1 MTRRRCGMDDLEKR
15 ILAELGRKG
24 RGPLDKVT
32 LGRLVGIATDD
43 RKILR
48 EALKR
53 MEASGRIVPARNG
66 RYALPSFVGLLTG
79 RVMVF
84 PSGNGRF
91 IADAPAVELTPDEP
105 ESQVATGVKGKGRA
119 ARSKGAGAVSESSEE
134 PLREAYVASHQFG
147 VAMHGDR
154 VVAEEIQSA
163 GIRFQSG
170 RAHQRGGRGG
180 RMVRTEPARREVR
193 VVRVIERAN
202 ELIVGTVEDWED
214 GFEVVP
220 DDARIPH
227 RVVLRK
233 GLTPLPMKLKRG
245 LKVVV
250 KVDPWEKPSSPLRGE
265 VIEVLGE
272 SGDPAI
278 EFQAILRRYGLS
290 ETFPDAVAQEAA
302 RFPAEVPEDDDSGR
316 MDLRNTEVIT
326 IDPDDAK
333 DFDDAICVTRCG
345 DGWEAWVHVADVS
358 HYVKPGSP
366 LDREAAG
373 RGNSTYLPGKV
384 IPMLPEALSNG
395 LCSLRPAVDRMA
407 FSVRMR
413 FTPAGKVREA
423 TFAKTRIRSM
433 ARLTYRQALAILEN
447 RVGQVDTDPR
457 GVGAE
462 ESQRNVGLS
471 HEDPR
476 VIERVKVAWELA
488 ALMRK
493 RRMEAGSLDLDF
505 PEVKIWVD
513 AMGRVSGVERVPHDI
528 SHQLIEEFML
538 AANES
543 VAREIRRRRVPGVYR
558 IHENPDDS
566 RLQEFRE
573 KAAAFG
579 LKCGDLTK
587 REEVRKMLAALDKR
601 QDGYAL
607 KLEFL
612 KSLKRAV
619 YSHEPLG
626 HYGLAK
632 SDYTHFTSPIR
643 RYADLLVHR
652 VLARERV
659 GSISRLQ
666 ETAEHIS
673 RTERI
678 SADAEK
684 EANTLKKL
692 EYFERQ
698 LSSRRPDP
706 FAAVV
711 VDVRPIGLIVELPGL
726 VMSGL
731 IHVNA
736 MGGDYFVFDPA
747 RRLFRGR
754 RTGRKYHVG
763 MELEVIVGRVDRGR
777 RQVDFVP
784 VES

>member
-1 MTRRRCGMDDLEKR
+1 M
-15 ILAELGRKG
+15 
-24 RGPLDKVT
+24 
-32 LGRLVGIATDD
+32 
-43 RKILR
+43 
-48 EALKR
+48 
-53 MEASGRIVPARNG
+53 
-66 RYALPSFVGLLTG
+66 
-79 RVMVF
+79 
-84 PSGNGRF
+84 
-91 IADAPAVELTPDEP
+91 
-105 ESQVATGVKGKGRA
+105 
-119 ARSKGAGAVSESSEE
+119 
-134 PLREAYVASHQFG
+134 
-147 VAMHGDR
+147 
-154 VVAEEIQSA
+154 
-163 GIRFQSG
+163 
-170 RAHQRGGRGG
+170 
-180 RMVRTEPARREVR
+180 
-193 VVRVIERAN
+193 
-202 ELIVGTVEDWED
+202 
-214 GFEVVP
+214 
-220 DDARIPH
+220 
-227 RVVLRK
+227 
-233 GLTPLPMKLKRG
+233 KRG

-250 KVDPWEKPSSPLRGE
+250 KVDPWERPSAPLRGE

-290 ETFPDAVAQEAA
+290 ETFPDAVAQEAG
-302 RFPAEVPEDDDSGR
+302 RFPAEVPEDDDPGR

-326 IDPDDAK
+326 IDPDDAR
-333 DFDDAICVTRCG
+333 DFDDAICVTRRD

-366 LDREAAG
+366 LDREAAS

-423 TFAKTRIRSM
+423 SFAKTRIRSM
-433 ARLTYRQALAILEN
+433 ARLTYRQALAILED
-447 RVGQVDTDPR
+447 RIGQVDTDPR

-462 ESQRNVGLS
+462 ESQRNAGLS
-471 HEDPR
+471 YEDPL

-488 ALMRK
+488 SLLRK

-538 AANES
+538 VANES

-659 GSISRLQ
+659 GSIARLQ

-684 EANTLKKL
+684 EASTLKKL

-698 LSSRRPDP
+698 LSSRRPSP

>member
-1 MTRRRCGMDDLEKR
+1 
-15 ILAELGRKG
+15 
-24 RGPLDKVT
+24 
-32 LGRLVGIATDD
+32 
-43 RKILR
+43 
-48 EALKR
+48 
-53 MEASGRIVPARNG
+53 
-66 RYALPSFVGLLTG
+66 
-79 RVMVF
+79 
-84 PSGNGRF
+84 
-91 IADAPAVELTPDEP
+91 
-105 ESQVATGVKGKGRA
+105 
-119 ARSKGAGAVSESSEE
+119 
-134 PLREAYVASHQFG
+134 
-147 VAMHGDR
+147 
-154 VVAEEIQSA
+154 
-163 GIRFQSG
+163 
-170 RAHQRGGRGG
+170 
-180 RMVRTEPARREVR
+180 
-193 VVRVIERAN
+193 
-202 ELIVGTVEDWED
+202 
-214 GFEVVP
+214 
-220 DDARIPH
+220 
-227 RVVLRK
+227 
-233 GLTPLPMKLKRG
+233 
-245 LKVVV
+245 
-250 KVDPWEKPSSPLRGE
+250 
-265 VIEVLGE
+265 
-272 SGDPAI
+272 
-278 EFQAILRRYGLS
+278 
-290 ETFPDAVAQEAA
+290 
-302 RFPAEVPEDDDSGR
+302 
-316 MDLRNTEVIT
+316 
-326 IDPDDAK
+326 
-333 DFDDAICVTRCG
+333 
-345 DGWEAWVHVADVS
+345 
-358 HYVKPGSP
+358 VKPGSA
-366 LDREAAG
+366 LDREAAA

-413 FTPAGKVREA
+413 FSSAGKVREA
-423 TFAKTRIRSM
+423 MFAKTRIRSM

-447 RVGQVDTDPR
+447 RIGQVDTDPR

-471 HEDPR
+471 YDDSR
-476 VIERVKVAWELA
+476 VVERVKVAWDLA
-488 ALMRK
+488 ALLRK

-505 PEVKIWVD
+505 PEVKIWMD
-513 AMGRVSGVERVPHDI
+513 SMGRVSGVERVPHDI

-558 IHENPDDS
+558 IHETPDDS

-619 YSHEPLG
+619 YSPEPLG

-652 VLARERV
+652 ILARERV
-659 GSISRLQ
+659 GGVARLL

-692 EYFERQ
+692 EYFEKQ

-763 MELEVIVGRVDRGR
+763 MDLEVIVGRVDRGR

-784 VES
+784 IIS

>member
-1 MTRRRCGMDDLEKR
+1 MDDLERR

-32 LGRLVGIATDD
+32 LGKLVGVSAEE
-43 RKILR
+43 RRLLR

-53 MEASGRIVPARNG
+53 LETAGRIVPARNG
-66 RYALPSFVGLLTG
+66 RYALPSLVGLLTG

-91 IADAPAVELTPDEP
+91 IADVVDAEP
-105 ESQVATGVKGKGRA
+105 KA
-119 ARSKGAGAVSESSEE
+119 AEGGGTVRPKRGGFGAEGTEE
-134 PLREAYVASHQFG
+134 PLKEAYVASHQFG
-147 VAMHGDR
+147 VALHGDR
-154 VVAEEIQSA
+154 VVVEEISSS
-163 GIRFQSG
+163 GVRFQATG
-170 RAHQRGGRGG
+170 GAKRGGRGG
-180 RMVRTEPARREVR
+180 RAVRTDSARREVR
-193 VVRVIERAN
+193 VIRVIERAN
-202 ELIVGTVEDWED
+202 ELIVGTVEEWEN

-233 GLTPLPMKLKRG
+233 GLTPLPERMRRG

-250 KVDPWEKPSSPLRGE
+250 KVDPWEKQGTPLRGE

-272 SGDPAI
+272 GGDPAV

-290 ETFPDAVAQEAA
+290 EGFPEKVMEEASQI
-302 RFPAEVPEDDDSGR
+302 PAEVSEDDDPGR

-326 IDPDDAK
+326 IDPDDAR
-333 DFDDAICVTRCG
+333 DFDDAICVTRHG
-345 DGWEAWVHVADVS
+345 PGWEAWVHVADVS
-358 HYVKPGSP
+358 HYVKSGSA
-366 LDREAAG
+366 LDREASV

-384 IPMLPEALSNG
+384 IPMLPEVLSNG
-395 LCSLRPAVDRMA
+395 LCSLKPAVDRMA
-407 FSVRMR
+407 FSVRLR
-413 FTPAGKVREA
+413 ISSVGKVCEA
-423 TFAKTRIRSM
+423 FFAKTRIRSM
-433 ARLTYRQALAILEN
+433 ARLTYRQAFAILED
-447 RVGQVDTDPR
+447 RIGQVDTDPR

-462 ESQRNVGLS
+462 EAERRLGLPYD
-471 HEDPR
+471 HPR
-476 VIERVKVAWELA
+476 VVERVKDAWTVAAML
-488 ALMRK
+488 RK

-513 AMGRVSGVERVPHDI
+513 GMGRVSGVERVPHDI

-538 AANES
+538 AANEA
-543 VAREIRRRRVPGVYR
+543 VAREVRRRRVPGVYR
-558 IHENPDDS
+558 IHEDPDDS
-566 RLQEFRE
+566 RLLEFRE

-579 LKCGDLTK
+579 LRCGDLSK
-587 REEVRKMLAALDKR
+587 RDEVRKMLLALDQR

-619 YSHEPLG
+619 YSNDPRG

-632 SDYTHFTSPIR
+632 RDYTHFTSPIR

-652 VLARERV
+652 VLAGERV
-659 GSISRLQ
+659 GGMARLQ
-666 ETAEHIS
+666 ETTEHIS

-684 EANTLKKL
+684 EASTLKKL

-698 LSSRRPDP
+698 LASRRPDS

-711 VDVRPIGLIVELPGL
+711 VDIRPIGLIVELPNL

-731 IHVNA
+731 VHVNA
-736 MGGDYFVFDPA
+736 MPGDYFVFDPN

-754 RTGRKYHVG
+754 RTGRKFHVG

-784 VES
+784 VDVA